1 MNKLN
6 WNKIIPIKSSLNRVA
21 KIFKMTSIEKELEES
36 KSFLSIALNGTEH
49 GEWNWN
55 MFTNEIDLSPEAL
68 AILGYEKKRKVF
80 DQDSFLELIHHNDRI
95 SLLHGL
101 ENHKI
106 GATNYVSVDI
116 RMKSAY
122 GHWNWINFR
131 GKIVEYDETGAP
143 LRFTGI
149 NYDINE
155 QKQYD
160 NDVQELQQ
168 KVIKSQEKKIK
179 EKKNNSYANT
189 DLDRYS
195 KFRMNGLRNIL
206 KYD

>member
-6 WNKIIPIKSSLNRVA
+6 WNKIIPIKASLNRVA

-55 MFTNEIDLSPEAL
+55 MHTNEIDLSPEAL

-80 DQDSFLELIHHNDRI
+80 DQDSFLELIHQNDRV

-101 ENHKI
+101 ENHTI

-131 GKIVEYDETGAP
+131 GKIVEYDERGAP
-143 LRFTGI
+143 IRFTGI

-179 EKKNNSYANT
+179 EKKKNSSANT

-206 KYD
+206 KYN